1 MELVLKCASCVRSRS
16 CPPSVEVIL
25 SKVPLVLCPSIAE
38 LGRFARRSG
47 LRRQT
52 RTTALTPPGGEVSGP
67 AKPDPGRP
75 LASIGSSAS
84 GLALVPFATLAFI
97 AALFGAVLPAAA
109 DPVDEDPN
117 GSSLDP
123 DLVAGK
129 KAIEQKNW
137 SAAIKVLSSAALRDT
152 RNADIQNYLG
162 YAYRNAG
169 QMNQAFAHYERAL
182 KLNPRHRGAHE
193 YVGEAYLMA
202 GKLAEAEAH
211 LKALQA
217 ICLLPCEELDDLKAK
232 IDRYRQEGRKP

>member
-1 MELVLKCASCVRSRS
+1 MMPAEA
-16 CPPSVEVIL
+16 PSAPCYAL
-25 SKVPLVLCPSIAE
+25 AE
-38 LGRFARRSG
+38 LGRFTRRSG
-47 LRRQT
+47 LRTQT
-52 RTTALTPPGGEVSGP
+52 LTSALTPQGSDASGP
-67 AKPDPGRP
+67 AKPDPRRP
-75 LASIGSSAS
+75 LGGIGSCGS
-84 GLALVPFATLAFI
+84 GPALVSLVAFALVTAMLG
-97 AALFGAVLPAAA
+97 AALPAAA
-109 DPVDEDPN
+109 DPSDEDPS
-117 GSSLDP
+117 GASLDP
-123 DLVAGK
+123 DVVAGK
-129 KAIEQKNW
+129 QAIEQKNW
-137 SAAIKVLSSAALRDT
+137 AAAIKALSSAALRDT

-202 GKLAEAEAH
+202 GKLAQAEGH